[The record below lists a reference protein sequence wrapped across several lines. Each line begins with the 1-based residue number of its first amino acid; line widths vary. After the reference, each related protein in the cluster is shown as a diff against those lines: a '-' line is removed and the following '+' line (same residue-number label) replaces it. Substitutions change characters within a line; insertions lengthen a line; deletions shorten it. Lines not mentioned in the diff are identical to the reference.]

1 MIEGEVLNDVREF
14 LKSRVILTAA
24 ELDLFTRL
32 DGEKATADDL
42 ARELECDRSSL
53 TRLLDCLV
61 TLQLLVKERGGYQTT
76 KRGDF
81 LSSGHPET
89 ELPMVL
95 HLSTLWETWSGLTE
109 TVKTGANPKR
119 KPIAE
124 RGEDSLKAFIS
135 AMHVVGRTL
144 SKEIADSYSL
154 TTFKRLLDIGG
165 ATGTYTIAFL
175 EKNPEMKAVLF
186 DLPDVIPWAEE
197 KLAAEGFLE
206 RVELVAGD
214 FYKDQLPVGC
224 DFALLS
230 AIIHQN
236 SPEENI
242 ELYRKIHRALLPDG
256 RLLIRDHV
264 MDATRTDPPQG
275 ALFAI
280 NMLVNTEGGDTY
292 TFEEIR
298 DNLEDAGFA
307 EVQMLR
313 TGERMDCL
321 VEARKP
327 V

>member
-42 ARELECDRSSL
+42 ARELECDRRSL

-61 TLQLLVKERGGYQTT
+61 TLQLLVKERGRYQTT

-175 EKNPEMKAVLF
+175 EKNPEMN
-186 DLPDVIPWAEE
+186 
-197 KLAAEGFLE
+197 
-206 RVELVAGD
+206 
-214 FYKDQLPVGC
+214 
-224 DFALLS
+224 S
-230 AIIHQN
+230 AT
-236 SPEENI
+236 SPMRCSE
-242 ELYRKIHRALLPDG
+242 
-256 RLLIRDHV
+256 
-264 MDATRTDPPQG
+264 
-275 ALFAI
+275 
-280 NMLVNTEGGDTY
+280 
-292 TFEEIR
+292 
-298 DNLEDAGFA
+298 
-307 EVQMLR
+307 
-313 TGERMDCL
+313 
-321 VEARKP
+321 
-327 V
+327 